1 MEAEPTARQLMPLQ
15 WTVVRSGAGLRL
27 IFYVIVGI
35 WVDALFW
42 MSGAPMHG
50 AALLAPIFGAA
61 IVTLAGEVLLAL
73 FGMRSLSAPL
83 AAAFVIGGALS
94 SIAALVPTLLWQW
107 PADMA
112 FLLWSAIVIAAGG
125 LVGQRFDAAGSTIE
139 RDVVATASFAL
150 FVGFFARHQM
160 TALPTLL
167 QTSVLPAW
175 VDYFIHGNTI
185 VSFGD
190 PAVARSGDIM
200 LSGAP
205 RIAYHYAPF
214 ILPAALSQIS
224 SLCGLG
230 LATAILLPLGLL
242 IGMVGLYGL
251 AREWAS
257 FRIAI
262 LAVSLVASL
271 PDAST
276 YFFKNGFFGFQWLIF
291 TAPGSAYA
299 IGLAAIAYACLIRW
313 FSDRRF
319 GTLALAALLTLM
331 LIPVRVHMFFLAA
344 PAFASAVM
352 LDLLAPRWRAPVV
365 IIIALIATALTLLL
379 VQGIAFDSYG
389 TQFALPFAYI
399 QDVLSFGPEP
409 YARTIID
416 VIVQRWGKA
425 AAALPAALILLFT
438 TLGLW
443 AAAFPLVFSCLGLKS
458 KRAAADVVP
467 VLLCCTYVLLIFWAP
482 VAQNGSLDEYK
493 HRHFPLLYAIIVLW
507 TLLRLVRLAQEGAW
521 LSKAN
526 AVRAGVSGAAALA
539 ATLVAERNIDPAKPR
554 DSLRWAA
561 TYYDVGLDPGVA
573 SAATFIRNHGQHGD
587 IIAVDVMAAH
597 ETFFSLATELS
608 SMADM
613 PIYVARADMEMRRGG
628 KVARTVEARLA
639 DIKAVET
646 SSDIADAFGILRT
659 HAIRWYVVV
668 TPALPHW
675 DESGGGARYH
685 SGLVYVYDAS
695 ASD

>member
-1 MEAEPTARQLMPLQ
+1 MLMPLR
-15 WTVVRSGAGLRL
+15 WTVVRWGVGLRL
-27 IFYVIVGI
+27 LFYVIVGI
-35 WVDALFW
+35 FVDALFW
-42 MSGAPMHG
+42 MSGASMRG
-50 AALLAPIFGAA
+50 AALLAPTFGAA

-73 FGMRSLSAPL
+73 FGVRSLSAPL
-83 AAAFVIGGALS
+83 AAAFVIGSALS
-94 SIAALVPTLLWQW
+94 SIATMVPTLLWQW
-107 PADMA
+107 PAGMA
-112 FLLWSAIVIAAGG
+112 FLLWSAIVIVAGG
-125 LVGQRFDAAGSTIE
+125 LVRLRFDAAGSAIA
-139 RDVVATASFAL
+139 RDVAATASFAL
-150 FVGFFARHQM
+150 FVCFFARHQI

-167 QTSVLPAW
+167 QTAVLPSW

-185 VSFGD
+185 DSFGD
-190 PAVARSGDIM
+190 PAAAGSGDIM

-205 RIAYHYAPF
+205 RVFYHYAPF

-242 IGMVGLYGL
+242 IGMMGLYGV

-257 FRIAI
+257 FRVTV
-262 LAVSLVASL
+262 LAVPLVAAL

-276 YFFKNGFFGFQWLIF
+276 YFFKNGFFGFQWVIF
-291 TAPGSAYA
+291 TTPGSAYA
-299 IGLAAIAYACLIRW
+299 IGLAGIAYACLIRW
-313 FSDRRF
+313 FSGRLF

-331 LIPVRVHMFFLAA
+331 LILVRVHMFFLAA
-344 PAFASAVM
+344 PAFAGAVV

-365 IIIALIATALTLLL
+365 IMIALIATALTLLL
-379 VQGIAFDSYG
+379 VQGIAFDSYA
-389 TQFALPFAYI
+389 TQFARPFTYI
-399 QDVLSFGPEP
+399 LYVLGLGPEP
-409 YARTIID
+409 YVRTIID

-482 VAQNGSLDEYK
+482 VARNGLLDEYK
-493 HRHFPLLYAIIVLW
+493 HRHFPLLYAIIALW
-507 TLLRLVRLAQEGAW
+507 TVLRLFRLAQEGTW

-526 AVRAGVSGAAALA
+526 AARAGASGAAALA
-539 ATLVAERNIDPAKPR
+539 AMLVAERNIDPAKPL

-561 TYYDVGLDPGVA
+561 AYYDVRLDPGVA
-573 SAATFIRNHGQHGD
+573 QAATFIRNHGQRGD
-587 IIAVDVMAAH
+587 IIAVDVSAAH

-613 PIYVARADMEMRRGG
+613 PIYVARTDMEMRRGG
-628 KVARTVEARLA
+628 KVAGTVEARLA

-646 SSDIADAFGILRT
+646 SSDIADAFGILRA

-668 TPALPHW
+668 RPALPHW
-675 DESGGGARYH
+675 DESGGSSRYH

-695 ASD
+695 AGD